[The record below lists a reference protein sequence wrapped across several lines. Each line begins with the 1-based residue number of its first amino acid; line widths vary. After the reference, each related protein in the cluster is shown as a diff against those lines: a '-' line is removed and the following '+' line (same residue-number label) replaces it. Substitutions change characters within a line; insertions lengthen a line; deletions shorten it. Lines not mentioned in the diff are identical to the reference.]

1 MKPEDGMFRNDDM
14 LFALADFPHGVGG
27 EDHDGCLETVKI
39 PLEFLAH
46 LSSPR
51 HPNTLWAGVWTFP
64 EAQGF

>member
-1 MKPEDGMFRNDDM
+1 MFRNDDM

-51 HPNTLWAGVWTFP
+51 HPNTL
-64 EAQGF
+64 